1 MMGFVMVLT
10 TGRLS
15 SAYRSCV
22 PQVAMFVQPTWWDKR
37 HSGNTGFYDLR
48 GHREQLRLAL
58 DGRAGVPEES
68 PGVTVGESAA

>member
-1 MMGFVMVLT
+1 M
-10 TGRLS
+10 
-15 SAYRSCV
+15 AK
-22 PQVAMFVQPTWWDKR
+22 FVQPTWWDKS